1 MPSEVALKD
10 LTGLILAGGRGQRVG
25 GADKGWVMHDGRP
38 LIVSVIER
46 FAPQV
51 GQLLISAN
59 RNLERYAALGTAVE
73 DEVADAHGE
82 RFAGPL
88 IGVLSGLRRT
98 RTQWLAI
105 VPCDAPH
112 LPSDLVQ
119 RLMSATLNAEAMAG
133 CARVRSQLQPVFAV
147 LKTGTMDRLALS
159 IAAGERAMHR
169 WFESLDAVA
178 VDFDDAQ
185 AFANIN
191 TLPDSDQRVA

>member
-1 MPSEVALKD
+1 MPAEVLLQD
-10 LTGLILAGGRGQRVG
+10 ITGLILAGGRGQRVG

-38 LIVSVIER
+38 LIVSVVER

-51 GQLLISAN
+51 GRLLISAN
-59 RNLERYAALGTAVE
+59 RNLERYAALGAVVE
-73 DEVADAHGE
+73 DGVADAHGE

-88 IGVLSGLRRT
+88 IGVLSGLRHAHSE
-98 RTQWLAI
+98 WLAV

-112 LPSDLVQ
+112 LPGDLVQ
-119 RLMSATLNAEAMAG
+119 RLTRATLKAEALAG
-133 CARVRSQLQPVFAV
+133 CARVDDQLQPVFAV
-147 LKTGTMDRLALS
+147 VKTSTMETLAQS

-169 WFESLDAVA
+169 WLESLDAAA

-191 TLPDSDQRVA
+191 TPPRR

>member
-1 MPSEVALKD
+1 MQAEVLPKD
-10 LTGLILAGGRGQRVG
+10 VTGLILAGGRGQRVG

-38 LIVSVIER
+38 LIVSVVER

-59 RNLERYAALGTAVE
+59 RNLERYAALGTIVE
-73 DEVADAHGE
+73 DDVADAHGQ

-88 IGVLSGLRRT
+88 VGVLGGMRRA
-98 RTQWLAI
+98 RSEWLAI

-119 RLMSATLNAEAMAG
+119 RLTRATLKAEAQAG
-133 CARVRSQLQPVFAV
+133 CARVGDQLQPVFAV
-147 LKTGTMDRLALS
+147 VRTNTMDRLAQS

-169 WFESLDAVA
+169 WLESLDAAA

-191 TLPDSDQRVA
+191 APSRR